1 MRAVLLAGCV
11 LALVTPPA
19 LAQSATLSGP
29 DGTSLDK
36 VLVIGTDGT
45 RWDRVQAVIRAGR
58 GPNFDR
64 LRRAG
69 FGVTSRLDYGPGT
82 LTISEVGWSSIA
94 SGVWENKHGINGT
107 KGNKDPGQAT
117 KNGYLDFLT
126 RLEQGRPSL
135 STFIASDWD
144 NLALPLNGGPIF
156 GTAMDAKLP
165 VRVTTES
172 LAAWDAGDETVTR
185 EAARYL
191 RRGDPDAGFVYLGLV
206 DESAHLAG
214 SATPTYTRA
223 IATTDGRIGRL
234 LAAIRARPS
243 YPFESWTILVT
254 TDHGERPLSE
264 PSVAAHY
271 GTTAL
276 ERTVFVI
283 GTGPGLGG
291 VRRARVIDVHPTV
304 LHQLGVRIDPAWR
317 LDGRSLSRAGQAS
330 SASAS
335 LRGGRLVARLKLGA
349 RPRGVCSVSFRLP
362 AGLRASTASVRSN
375 GRRLGAV
382 TLGAGGRTVTTRLDG
397 RALRTLTLAA
407 RVSGTAGDGELTVT
421 LRPSRGRLG
430 TLSLPL
436 RSGG

>member
-11 LALVTPPA
+11 LALAAPPA
-19 LAQSATLSGP
+19 LAQSALSGP

-58 GPNFDR
+58 APNFDR

-144 NLALPLNGGPIF
+144 NIALPLNGGPIF
-156 GTAMDAKLP
+156 GTAMDARLA

-172 LAAWDAGDETVTR
+172 LAAWDAGDEAVTR
-185 EAARYL
+185 GAARYL
-191 RRGDPDAGFVYLGLV
+191 RSGNPDAGFVYLGVV

-223 IATTDGRIGRL
+223 IATTDRRIRRL

-271 GTTAL
+271 GDTPL
-276 ERTVFVI
+276 ERTVFVL
-283 GTGPGLGG
+283 GTGPGLGN
-291 VRRARVIDVHPTV
+291 VRRARIIDVHPTV
-304 LHQLGVRIDPAWR
+304 LHQLGVRVDPAWN

-349 RPRGVCSVSFRLP
+349 RPRGVRSASFRLP
-362 AGLRASTASVRSN
+362 AGLRARTASVRSN
-375 GRRLGAV
+375 GRSLGAAA
-382 TLGAGGRTVTTRLDG
+382 LGAGRRTVTVRLDG

-407 RVSGTAGDGELTVT
+407 RVSGSASDGALTVT
-421 LRPSRGRLG
+421 LRRRGGTLG
-430 TLSLPL
+430 SLSLPL